1 MSDLLV
7 LQLRRLL
14 SLLLL
19 CQNFPRVSV
28 VVPGCCL
35 SSSSLLRLLLLLEG
49 KLQDAVGLFEHCDV
63 VLDFSLLLLGEAHL
77 RLEVVHG
84 GHGLRVRHGDVA
96 PPVSQVRELRPL
108 LHEAHLEVPLA
119 TELPPKLLLL
129 LAQLHGQL
137 PAEILGVA
145 VGVAYG
151 GRAAIGTAA
160 AEVGVAVAGAETAAA
175 HAGGEVA
182 RSSAGAEATCAA
194 GAGAEGAHVPSEAAT
209 AGGAE
214 TSTTVEHG
222 WQGALGPRAI

>member
-1 MSDLLV
+1 MRAQMRDLLV

-19 CQNFPRVSV
+19 CQDFPRVSV
-28 VVPGCCL
+28 VVSGCCL

-49 KLQDAVGLFEHCDV
+49 KLQDPVGLFEHCDV

-77 RLEVVHG
+77 RLEVVHR

-119 TELPPKLLLL
+119 AELPPQLLLL

-137 PAEILGVA
+137 PAEVLGVA
-145 VGVAYG
+145 VGVACGVAYG
-151 GRAAIGTAA
+151 GRAAIGTAT
-160 AEVGVAVAGAETAAA
+160 AEVGVTVAGTE
-175 HAGGEVA
+175 
-182 RSSAGAEATCAA
+182 TCAA